1 MRALRDFNLPKI
13 VTDDV
18 TIIMGLIGDLF
29 PALNVPRKRDM
40 EFEECVK
47 KSMLVCHIYSTTVN
61 WTKNI
66 MLVVRII

>member
-29 PALNVPRKRDM
+29 PALNVPRKRDI

-47 KSMLVCHIYSTTVN
+47 KSMLVGLY
-61 WTKNI
+61 
-66 MLVVRII
+66 IILLITL

>member
-47 KSMLVCHIYSTTVN
+47 KSMLVCLY
-61 WTKNI
+61 NI
-66 MLVVRII
+66 TLPLLTGQKILC

>member
-47 KSMLVCHIYSTTVN
+47 KSMLVRQYTVPLL
-61 WTKNI
+61 TGQKNT
-66 MLVVRII
+66 MLVVGII

>member
-47 KSMLVCHIYSTTVN
+47 KSMLVGRSLIHILFC
-61 WTKNI
+61 KN
-66 MLVVRII
+66 